1 MESEAD
7 VTDHRTPQLIIML
20 SGAVLIVAGLALIA
34 VQFNQEVL
42 ISGSRPASRTIETDP
57 SGGLKL
63 TTTYV
68 GLVVVAIGALLET
81 VGYLAGLPWRRPEG

>member
-1 MESEAD
+1 MND
-7 VTDHRTPQLIIML
+7 RTPQLIIML
-20 SGAVLIVAGLALIA
+20 SGAALIIAGLVLIA
-34 VQFNQEVL
+34 VQFYQEVL
-42 ISGSRPASRTIETDP
+42 AVEPRTQLPTRTIETDP

-81 VGYLAGLPWRRPEG
+81 VGYLAALPWRRPGS